1 MTEQGKKVFIKTY
14 GCQMNVYDSERMAE
28 SLAAEGYSETSEM
41 NNADLIVLN
50 TCHIREK
57 AAEKVYSELGRI
69 RKTKSDR
76 LEEGR
81 SVKIAVAGCVA
92 QAEGVEITR
101 RAPIVDFVVGPQSY
115 HRLGEMLNKSDG
127 SRQPIIETEFP
138 GAEKFQNQP
147 VRQNRR
153 SASAFLTIQEGCDK
167 FCTFCVVP
175 YTRGAEYS
183 RDYNAIVGEA
193 RELLKHGVREIT
205 LLGQNVNAYHGDMP
219 DGSTGTLSRLLYGL
233 AELEG
238 LERLR
243 YTTSHPRDM
252 SADLIRAHGEIDKLM
267 PYLHL
272 PFQSGSDRILAAMNR
287 KHTAADYRKVIDQVR
302 LARPDIAL
310 STDIIVGFPDETD
323 EDFDDTIKM
332 VEDVKFAQAYSFKYS
347 ARPGTPA
354 ANIPVQVTEQN
365 RNERLQLL
373 QTLLNEQQSR
383 FNRSCINKVLP
394 ILFDRNGREN
404 GQIIGRSPY
413 LQSVHVQGDKECI
426 GKILDVEI
434 LFSGPNSLKGVIK
447 STLEPARNNYMSY

>member
-1 MTEQGKKVFIKTY
+1 
-14 GCQMNVYDSERMAE
+14 
-28 SLAAEGYSETSEM
+28 
-41 NNADLIVLN
+41 
-50 TCHIREK
+50 
-57 AAEKVYSELGRI
+57 
-69 RKTKSDR
+69 
-76 LEEGR
+76 
-81 SVKIAVAGCVA
+81 
-92 QAEGVEITR
+92 
-101 RAPIVDFVVGPQSY
+101 
-115 HRLGEMLNKSDG
+115 
-127 SRQPIIETEFP
+127 
-138 GAEKFQNQP
+138 
-147 VRQNRR
+147 
-153 SASAFLTIQEGCDK
+153 
-167 FCTFCVVP
+167 
-175 YTRGAEYS
+175 
-183 RDYNAIVGEA
+183 
-193 RELLKHGVREIT
+193 
-205 LLGQNVNAYHGDMP
+205 
-219 DGSTGTLSRLLYGL
+219 
-233 AELEG
+233 
-238 LERLR
+238 
-243 YTTSHPRDM
+243 M

-302 LARPDIAL
+302 QARPDIAL

-354 ANIPVQVTEQN
+354 ANIPLQVTEQN
-365 RNERLQLL
+365 KNERLQLL

-394 ILFDRNGREN
+394 ILFDRNGRES

-434 LFSGPNSLKGVIK
+434 LSSGPNSLKGVIK